1 MTSLSPG
8 LDDGPASEPVWEPDV
23 LPGFERLTLPL
34 EPDEDEPEVVATL
47 VRRARPAP
55 DGTGEGAADC
65 DGEAGPRRVM
75 HRIGAENPQVARL
88 WDELSEL
95 GRRLRLPGA
104 ARHHADADGEPGAA
118 QQDGTPPDPTPPDAG
133 VDVLYVHG
141 WLDYFFQTHLA
152 DFWESQGVRFHAL
165 DLRRYGR
172 SLREGQTPGYVR
184 SLAIYDEEIEA
195 ALDVMGHGRDQRT
208 DRRLVLMGHSTGG
221 LILSLWT
228 AHNQERVAGLVLNG
242 PWLEF
247 QTREAGR
254 KLMEPGIRVQS
265 VLVPRS
271 QLVNLDR
278 GLYAR
283 SISSRFDGE
292 WDYDVA
298 WRPDAGWRATPA
310 WLAAIFRGQDQ
321 VARGLGID
329 VPVLVLLSARSSI
342 PTRWSEEMRS
352 TDSVLD
358 VVGIARRVPDVG
370 SLTTLVRIA
379 GGLHDATLSA
389 APAREQV
396 WRETR
401 RWFRG
406 YVLSPADDGAPRA

>member
-8 LDDGPASEPVWEPDV
+8 PEDGMTPEPEWQPDV
-23 LPGFERLTLPL
+23 LPGFEHRTLL
-34 EPDEDEPEVVATL
+34 LQPDEDDPEVVATL
-47 VRRARPAP
+47 VRRTRPASDDDVADP
-55 DGTGEGAADC
+55 PGTAE
-65 DGEAGPRRVM
+65 PRRSMRRV
-75 HRIGAENPQVARL
+75 GAENPQVARL

-95 GRRLRLPGA
+95 GRRLHLRGA
-104 ARHHADADGEPGAA
+104 ARQQAEGSDDPAQGAEPQA
-118 QQDGTPPDPTPPDAG
+118 TVPDAG
-133 VDVLYVHG
+133 IDLLYVHG

-152 DFWESQGVRFHAL
+152 DFWESLGVRFHAL

-184 SLAIYDEEIEA
+184 NLTTYDEEIEA
-195 ALDVMGHGRDQRT
+195 ALTAMGHGRADAPERK
-208 DRRLVLMGHSTGG
+208 LVLMGHSTGG
-221 LILSLWT
+221 LVLSLWT
-228 AHNQERVAGLVLNG
+228 ARNQERVAGLVLNS

-247 QTREAGR
+247 QPREAVR
-254 KLMEPGIRVQS
+254 KIMEPGIRVQS
-265 VLVPRS
+265 ALVPRS

-321 VARGLGID
+321 VARGLGIEL
-329 VPVLVLLSARSSI
+329 PVLVLLSTRSTI
-342 PTRWSEEMRS
+342 PTRWSEDMKR

-358 VVGIARRVPDVG
+358 VIGIARRVPDVG

-379 GGLHDATLSA
+379 DGLHDVTLSVK
-389 APAREQV
+389 PAREQV
-396 WRETR
+396 WRETA

-406 YVLSPADDGAPRA
+406 YVLAEA

>member
-8 LDDGPASEPVWEPDV
+8 LDDGMTPELAWEPDV

-34 EPDEDEPEVVATL
+34 QPDEDEPEVVATL

-55 DGTGEGAADC
+55 DEPAADEPDGAA
-65 DGEAGPRRVM
+65 PRRGMRRV
-75 HRIGAENPQVARL
+75 GAENPQVARL

-95 GRRLRLPGA
+95 GRRLHLRGA
-104 ARHHADADGEPGAA
+104 ARQHPDAADDATESAEP
-118 QQDGTPPDPTPPDAG
+118 QTTVPDAG
-133 VDVLYVHG
+133 IDLLYVHG

-152 DFWESQGVRFHAL
+152 DFWESLGVRFHAL

-184 SLAIYDEEIEA
+184 SLATYDEEIEA
-195 ALDVMGHGRDQRT
+195 ALTAMGHGRDAAPERK
-208 DRRLVLMGHSTGG
+208 LVLMGHSTGG
-221 LILSLWT
+221 LTVSLW
-228 AHNQERVAGLVLNG
+228 AARNQERVAGLVLNS

-247 QTREAGR
+247 QPREAVR
-254 KLMEPGIRVQS
+254 KIMEPGIRVQS
-265 VLVPRS
+265 ALVPRS

-298 WRPDAGWRATPA
+298 WRPDAGWRATPG

-321 VARGLGID
+321 VARGLGIE
-329 VPVLVLLSARSSI
+329 VPVLVLLSTRSTI
-342 PTRWSEEMRS
+342 PTRWSEDMKS

-370 SLTTLVRIA
+370 TLTTLVRIA
-379 GGLHDATLSA
+379 GGLHDVTLSA
-389 APAREQV
+389 KPAREHV
-396 WRETR
+396 WRETG

-406 YVLSPADDGAPRA
+406 YVLGQA

>member
-8 LDDGPASEPVWEPDV
+8 LEDGTTPEQAWEPDV

-34 EPDEDEPEVVATL
+34 QPDEEEAEVVATL

-55 DGTGEGAADC
+55 DRSDDAE
-65 DGEAGPRRVM
+65 PRRGLRRV
-75 HRIGAENPQVARL
+75 GAENPQVARL

-95 GRRLRLPGA
+95 GRRLHLRGA
-104 ARHHADADGEPGAA
+104 ARPHPEAVPDAVPADTEDGEPRADA
-118 QQDGTPPDPTPPDAG
+118 PDIG

-141 WLDYFFQTHLA
+141 WLDYFFQAHLA
-152 DFWESQGVRFHAL
+152 DFWESLGVRFHAL

-184 SLAIYDEEIEA
+184 SLTIYDEDIEA
-195 ALDVMGHGRDQRT
+195 ALDAMGHGPADQPERQ
-208 DRRLVLMGHSTGG
+208 LVLMGHSTGG
-221 LILSLWT
+221 LTVSLW
-228 AHNQERVAGLVLNG
+228 AARNQERVSGLVLNS

-247 QTREAGR
+247 QPRETVR

-292 WDYDVA
+292 WDYDAA
-298 WRPDAGWRATPA
+298 WRPDAGWRPTPA
-310 WLAAIFRGQDQ
+310 WLAAIFRGQDE
-321 VARGLGID
+321 VARGLHID
-329 VPVLVLLSARSSI
+329 VPVLVLLSARSTL

-358 VVGIARRVPDVG
+358 VIGIARRVPDVG
-370 SLTTLVRIA
+370 SLVTLARID
-379 GGLHDATLSA
+379 GGLHDVTLSA
-389 APAREQV
+389 KPAREQV
-396 WRETR
+396 WRQMR
-401 RWFRG
+401 RWFHG
-406 YVLSPADDGAPRA
+406 YVLAEE

>member
-1 MTSLSPG
+1 MTSLDPDPDPDPDPEDSTT
-8 LDDGPASEPVWEPDV
+8 PVPTWRPDV
-23 LPGFERLTLPL
+23 LPGFEQLTLPL
-34 EPDEDEPEVVATL
+34 QPDEDEPEVVATL
-47 VRRARPAP
+47 VRRVRPAP
-55 DGTGEGAADC
+55 EQPADPAPHR
-65 DGEAGPRRVM
+65 GM
-75 HRIGAENPQVARL
+75 FRIGAENPQVARL

-95 GRRLRLPGA
+95 GRRLHLHGTARSLPEPSPGTDA
-104 ARHHADADGEPGAA
+104 AEDG
-118 QQDGTPPDPTPPDAG
+118 PPHGDVPDAG
-133 VDVLYVHG
+133 TDVLYVHG

-152 DFWESQGVRFHAL
+152 DFWESLGVRFHAV

-184 SLAIYDEEIEA
+184 SLSVYDEDIEA
-195 ALDVMGHGRDQRT
+195 ALSAIGHGRADQPE
-208 DRRLVLMGHSTGG
+208 RRLVLMGHSTGG
-221 LILSLWT
+221 LTVSLWT
-228 AHNQERVAGLVLNG
+228 ARNQERVAALVLNS

-247 QTREAGR
+247 QTRETVR

-265 VLVPRS
+265 ALVPRR

-298 WRPDAGWRATPA
+298 WRPDAGWPPTPA

-321 VARGLGID
+321 VARGLGLEI
-329 VPVLVLLSARSSI
+329 PVLVLLSRRSTI
-342 PTRWSEEMRS
+342 PTRWSEDMKS

-370 SLTTLVRIA
+370 SLVTLVRFE
-379 GGLHDATLSA
+379 GGLHDLTLSA
-389 APAREQV
+389 EPVREQV
-396 WRETR
+396 WRQMR

-406 YVLSPADDGAPRA
+406 YVRDEP

>member
-8 LDDGPASEPVWEPDV
+8 LDDGTTPELAWEPDV

-34 EPDEDEPEVVATL
+34 QPDEDEPEVVATL

-55 DGTGEGAADC
+55 DDPLPDQP
-65 DGEAGPRRVM
+65 DGAGPRRGIRRV
-75 HRIGAENPQVARL
+75 GAENPQVARL

-95 GRRLRLPGA
+95 GRRLHLRGA
-104 ARHHADADGEPGAA
+104 AREH
-118 QQDGTPPDPTPPDAG
+118 PDPAHDAAEDTEPRTAVPDAG
-133 VDVLYVHG
+133 IDLLYVHG

-152 DFWESQGVRFHAL
+152 DFWESLGVRFHAL

-172 SLREGQTPGYVR
+172 SLREGQTPGFVR
-184 SLAIYDEEIEA
+184 SLDTYDEEIEA
-195 ALDVMGHGRDQRT
+195 ALTAMGHGRDATPERE
-208 DRRLVLMGHSTGG
+208 LVLMGHSTGG
-221 LILSLWT
+221 LIVSLWT
-228 AHNQERVAGLVLNG
+228 ARNQERVAGLVLNS

-247 QTREAGR
+247 QTREVGR
-254 KLMEPGIRVQS
+254 RLMEPSIRAQS
-265 VLVPRS
+265 AIAPRS
-271 QLVNLDR
+271 LLVNLDR

-298 WRPDAGWRATPA
+298 WRPDAGWRSTPA

-321 VARGLGID
+321 VARGLGIEK
-329 VPVLVLLSARSSI
+329 PVLVLLSARSTM
-342 PTRWSEEMRS
+342 PTRWSEDMKG
-352 TDSVLD
+352 TDTVLD

-379 GGLHDATLSA
+379 GGLHDVTLSA
-389 APAREQV
+389 KPAREHV
-396 WRETR
+396 WRETG

-406 YVLSPADDGAPRA
+406 YVLGQA

>member
-1 MTSLSPG
+1 MTSLDP
-8 LDDGPASEPVWEPDV
+8 DPEDGTKPEPTWEPDV

-34 EPDEDEPEVVATL
+34 QPDEDEPEVVATL
-47 VRRARPAP
+47 VRRVRPAP
-55 DGTGEGAADC
+55 EQADDAA
-65 DGEAGPRRVM
+65 PRRGIRRV
-75 HRIGAENPQVARL
+75 GAENPQVARL

-95 GRRLRLPGA
+95 GRRLHLHGA
-104 ARHHADADGEPGAA
+104 ARPHLDPVPAIEAA
-118 QQDGTPPDPTPPDAG
+118 EDDQLRAGGPDAG

-152 DFWESQGVRFHAL
+152 DFWESLGVRFHAL

-172 SLREGQTPGYVR
+172 SIREGQTPGYVR
-184 SLAIYDEEIEA
+184 SLAVYDEDIEA
-195 ALDVMGHGRDQRT
+195 ALAAMGHGRA
-208 DRRLVLMGHSTGG
+208 DRSERKLVLMGHSTGG
-221 LILSLWT
+221 LTVSLWT
-228 AHNQERVAGLVLNG
+228 ARNQERVAALVLNS

-247 QTREAGR
+247 QPRETVR

-265 VLVPRS
+265 ALVPRS

-298 WRPDAGWRATPA
+298 WRPDAGWRPTPA

-321 VARGLGID
+321 VARGLGLEI
-329 VPVLVLLSARSSI
+329 PVLVLLSARSTI
-342 PTRWSEEMRS
+342 PTRWSEDMKS

-370 SLTTLVRIA
+370 SLVTLVRIA
-379 GGLHDATLSA
+379 GGLHDVTLSA
-389 APAREQV
+389 QPVREQV
-396 WRETR
+396 WHQTR

-406 YVLSPADDGAPRA
+406 YVHAET

>member
-8 LDDGPASEPVWEPDV
+8 LEDGPKPEPDWEPDV

-34 EPDEDEPEVVATL
+34 QPDEDEAEVVATL

-55 DGTGEGAADC
+55 DRSGD
-65 DGEAGPRRVM
+65 AGPRRGIRRV
-75 HRIGAENPQVARL
+75 GAENPQVARL

-95 GRRLRLPGA
+95 GRRLGLRGASRSHPDVASGA
-104 ARHHADADGEPGAA
+104 ATEIASELAQDGEPRAA
-118 QQDGTPPDPTPPDAG
+118 VPDAG
-133 VDVLYVHG
+133 VDLLYVHG

-152 DFWESQGVRFHAL
+152 DFWESLGVRFHAL

-184 SLAIYDEEIEA
+184 NLAIYDEEIEA
-195 ALDVMGHGRDQRT
+195 ALDVMGHGPDTRPERK
-208 DRRLVLMGHSTGG
+208 LVLMGHSTGG

-228 AHNQERVAGLVLNG
+228 ARNQERVARLVLNG

-247 QTREAGR
+247 QTREVGR
-254 KLMEPGIRVQS
+254 KFMEPTIRVQS

-292 WDYDVA
+292 WDYDAA

-310 WLAAIFRGQDQ
+310 WLAAIFRGQEQ
-321 VARGLGID
+321 VARGLGIE
-329 VPVLVLLSARSSI
+329 VPVLVLLSTRSTI
-342 PTRWSEEMRS
+342 PTRWSEDMKS

-358 VVGIARRVPDVG
+358 VIGIARRVPDVG
-370 SLTTLVRIA
+370 LLTTLVRIR

-389 APAREQV
+389 KPAREQV
-396 WRETR
+396 WRETG

-406 YVLSPADDGAPRA
+406 YVLAPADAEPPTP

>member
-8 LDDGPASEPVWEPDV
+8 LEDGTTPEPAWEPDV

-34 EPDEDEPEVVATL
+34 QPDEDEDEVVATL
-47 VRRARPAP
+47 VRLARPAP
-55 DGTGEGAADC
+55 DRSDDTE
-65 DGEAGPRRVM
+65 PRRGLRRV
-75 HRIGAENPQVARL
+75 GAENPQVARL

-95 GRRLRLPGA
+95 GRRLHLRGAARPHPVAVPDAGSVPGA
-104 ARHHADADGEPGAA
+104 AEDGEPRA
-118 QQDGTPPDPTPPDAG
+118 DVPDTG

-141 WLDYFFQTHLA
+141 WLDYFFQIHLA
-152 DFWESQGVRFHAL
+152 DFWESLGVRFYAL

-184 SLAIYDEEIEA
+184 SLATYDEDIEA
-195 ALDVMGHGRDQRT
+195 ALDAMGHGRADLPGRADGPERA
-208 DRRLVLMGHSTGG
+208 DRPERKLVLMGHSTGG
-221 LILSLWT
+221 LTVSLWT
-228 AHNQERVAGLVLNG
+228 ARNQERVAGLVLNS

-247 QTREAGR
+247 QPREAVR
-254 KLMEPGIRVQS
+254 KIMEPGIRVQS
-265 VLVPRS
+265 ALVPRS

-298 WRPDAGWRATPA
+298 WRPDAGWRPTPA

-321 VARGLGID
+321 VARGLDLDI
-329 VPVLVLLSARSSI
+329 PVLVLLSARSTL
-342 PTRWSEEMRS
+342 PTRWSEDMKS

-370 SLTTLVRIA
+370 SLVTLARID
-379 GGLHDATLSA
+379 GGLHDVTLSA
-389 APAREQV
+389 KPAREQV
-396 WRETR
+396 WRQTR
-401 RWFRG
+401 RWFQG
-406 YVLSPADDGAPRA
+406 YVLAEG

>member
-8 LDDGPASEPVWEPDV
+8 LDDGTTPEQAWEPDV

-34 EPDEDEPEVVATL
+34 SPDEDEPEVVATL
-47 VRRARPAP
+47 VRRAREAPHDPAE
-55 DGTGEGAADC
+55 DRADGAA
-65 DGEAGPRRVM
+65 PRRGARRV
-75 HRIGAENPQVARL
+75 GAENPQVARL

-95 GRRLRLPGA
+95 GRRLHLRGAGRQHGA
-104 ARHHADADGEPGAA
+104 AKDATPQAA
-118 QQDGTPPDPTPPDAG
+118 GPDVG

-141 WLDYFFQTHLA
+141 WLDYFFQAHLA
-152 DFWESQGVRFHAL
+152 DFWESLGVRFHAL

-172 SLREGQTPGYVR
+172 SIREGQTPGYVR
-184 SLAIYDEEIEA
+184 SLATYDEDIEA
-195 ALDVMGHGRDQRT
+195 ALDVMGHGREAAPERK
-208 DRRLVLMGHSTGG
+208 LVLMGHSTGG
-221 LILSLWT
+221 LVVSLWT
-228 AHNQERVAGLVLNG
+228 ASNQDRMAGLVLNS

-254 KLMEPGIRVQS
+254 KIMEPGIRVQS
-265 VLVPRS
+265 ALVPRS

-321 VARGLGID
+321 VARGLGIE
-329 VPVLVLLSARSSI
+329 VPVLVLLSTRSTI
-342 PTRWSEEMRS
+342 PTRWSEDMKR

-370 SLTTLVRIA
+370 SLITLVRIA
-379 GGLHDATLSA
+379 GGLHDVTLSA
-389 APAREQV
+389 KPAREQV
-396 WRETR
+396 WRETE

-406 YVLSPADDGAPRA
+406 YVLTQE

>member
-8 LDDGPASEPVWEPDV
+8 LENGTTPEQAWEPDV

-34 EPDEDEPEVVATL
+34 QPDEEEETEVVATL
-47 VRRARPAP
+47 VRRARSAP
-55 DGTGEGAADC
+55 DRSDDAEPLRGL
-65 DGEAGPRRVM
+65 RRV
-75 HRIGAENPQVARL
+75 GAENPQVARL

-95 GRRLRLPGA
+95 GRRLHLRGA
-104 ARHHADADGEPGAA
+104 TRPHLDAVPAAEPGAEDEVWA
-118 QQDGTPPDPTPPDAG
+118 AQDGERRGDAPDVG

-152 DFWESQGVRFHAL
+152 DFWESLGVRFYAL

-184 SLAIYDEEIEA
+184 GLTIYDEDIEA
-195 ALDVMGHGRDQRT
+195 ALDAMGHGRADQPERK
-208 DRRLVLMGHSTGG
+208 LVLMGHSTGG
-221 LILSLWT
+221 LTVSLWT
-228 AHNQERVAGLVLNG
+228 ARNQERVAGLVLNS

-247 QTREAGR
+247 QPREAVR

-292 WDYDVA
+292 WDYDTT
-298 WRPDAGWRATPA
+298 WRPDAGWRPTPA
-310 WLAAIFRGQDQ
+310 WLAAIFRGQDE
-321 VARGLGID
+321 VARGLRID
-329 VPVLVLLSARSSI
+329 LPVLVLLSARSTL
-342 PTRWSEEMRS
+342 PTRWSEEMKS
-352 TDSVLD
+352 SDSVLD
-358 VVGIARRVPDVG
+358 VIGIARRVPDIGALV
-370 SLTTLVRIA
+370 TLARID
-379 GGLHDATLSA
+379 GGLHDVTLSA
-389 APAREQV
+389 KPARDQV
-396 WRETR
+396 WRQTR
-401 RWFRG
+401 RWFHG
-406 YVLSPADDGAPRA
+406 YVLAKA

>member
-8 LDDGPASEPVWEPDV
+8 LDDGTMPEPTWEPDV

-34 EPDEDEPEVVATL
+34 PPDEDEPEVVATL
-47 VRRARPAP
+47 VRRARPTP
-55 DGTGEGAADC
+55 SPAD
-65 DGEAGPRRVM
+65 DDAPRRGLRRV
-75 HRIGAENPQVARL
+75 GAENPQVARL

-95 GRRLRLPGA
+95 GRRLHLRGA
-104 ARHHADADGEPGAA
+104 AV
-118 QQDGTPPDPTPPDAG
+118 PPEAEVPDVG
-133 VDVLYVHG
+133 VDLLYVHG

-152 DFWESQGVRFHAL
+152 EFWESLGVRFHAL

-184 SLAIYDEEIEA
+184 SLTTYDEDIEA
-195 ALDVMGHGRDQRT
+195 ALDAIGHGRAGEPE
-208 DRRLVLMGHSTGG
+208 RRLVLMGHSTGG
-221 LILSLWT
+221 LTVSLWT
-228 AHNQERVAGLVLNG
+228 ARNQERVAALVLNS

-247 QTREAGR
+247 QPREAVR

-265 VLVPRS
+265 ALVPRS

-292 WDYDVA
+292 WDYDTA
-298 WRPDAGWRATPA
+298 WRPDAGWRPTPA

-321 VARGLGID
+321 VARGLGIE
-329 VPVLVLLSARSSI
+329 VPVLVLLSARSTI
-342 PTRWSEEMRS
+342 PTRWSEDMRS

-370 SLTTLVRIA
+370 SLVTLVRVD
-379 GGLHDATLSA
+379 GGLHDVTLSA
-389 APAREQV
+389 KPVREQV
-396 WRETR
+396 WRQTR

-406 YVLSPADDGAPRA
+406 YVLAGT

>member
-1 MTSLSPG
+1 MTSLSSD
-8 LDDGPASEPVWEPDV
+8 LDDGTTPEPAWEPDV

-34 EPDEDEPEVVATL
+34 HPDEDEPEVVATL

-55 DGTGEGAADC
+55 DEPSEG
-65 DGEAGPRRVM
+65 DGVPSRRGMRRV
-75 HRIGAENPQVARL
+75 GAENPQVARL

-95 GRRLRLPGA
+95 GRRLHLRGA
-104 ARHHADADGEPGAA
+104 ARQDTDAAEDAA
-118 QQDGTPPDPTPPDAG
+118 EATDPKVVVPDAG

-152 DFWESQGVRFHAL
+152 DFWETLGVRFHAL

-184 SLAIYDEEIEA
+184 NLGTYDEEIEA
-195 ALDVMGHGRDQRT
+195 ALTAMGHGRDAATERK
-208 DRRLVLMGHSTGG
+208 LLLMGHSTGG
-221 LILSLWT
+221 LIVSLWT
-228 AHNQERVAGLVLNG
+228 ARNQERVAGLVLNS

-247 QTREAGR
+247 QPREAVR
-254 KLMEPGIRVQS
+254 KIMEPGIRVQS
-265 VLVPRS
+265 ALVPRS

-283 SISSRFDGE
+283 SISARFDGE

-298 WRPDAGWRATPA
+298 WRPDAGWRATPG

-321 VARGLGID
+321 VARGLGIQ
-329 VPVLVLLSARSSI
+329 VPVLVLLSTRSTI
-342 PTRWSEEMRS
+342 PTRWSEDMKS

-379 GGLHDATLSA
+379 GGLHDVTLSA
-389 APAREQV
+389 KPVREQV

-406 YVLSPADDGAPRA
+406 YVLAGD

>member
-8 LDDGPASEPVWEPDV
+8 LEDGTTPEPAWEPDV

-34 EPDEDEPEVVATL
+34 QPDEAEAEVVATL
-47 VRRARPAP
+47 VRRARPTP
-55 DGTGEGAADC
+55 DRPDDAE
-65 DGEAGPRRVM
+65 PRRGLRRV
-75 HRIGAENPQVARL
+75 GAENPQVARL

-95 GRRLRLPGA
+95 GRRLHLRA
-104 ARHHADADGEPGAA
+104 AEDGEPRA
-118 QQDGTPPDPTPPDAG
+118 DVPDTG

-152 DFWESQGVRFHAL
+152 EFWESLGVRFYAL

-184 SLAIYDEEIEA
+184 SLAIYDEDIEA
-195 ALDVMGHGRDQRT
+195 ALDAMGHGST
-208 DRRLVLMGHSTGG
+208 DRSEGSDRRERKLVLMGHSTGG
-221 LILSLWT
+221 LTVSLWT
-228 AHNQERVAGLVLNG
+228 ARNQERVAGLVLNS

-247 QTREAGR
+247 QPREAVR
-254 KLMEPGIRVQS
+254 KIMEPGIRVQS
-265 VLVPRS
+265 ALVPRS

-298 WRPDAGWRATPA
+298 WRPDAGWRPTPA

-329 VPVLVLLSARSSI
+329 LPVLVLLSTRTTFS
-342 PTRWSEEMRS
+342 TRWSEDMKS

-370 SLTTLVRIA
+370 SLVTLARID
-379 GGLHDATLSA
+379 GGLHDVTLSA
-389 APAREQV
+389 KPARDQV
-396 WRETR
+396 WRQTR
-401 RWFRG
+401 RWFQG
-406 YVLSPADDGAPRA
+406 YVLAEG

>member
-8 LDDGPASEPVWEPDV
+8 LDDGPAPEPAWEPDV

-34 EPDEDEPEVVATL
+34 EPDEDETDVVATL
-47 VRRARPAP
+47 VRRARPAS
-55 DGTGEGAADC
+55 GAAAEPGPANETGA
-65 DGEAGPRRVM
+65 DGVAEHHYQGIR
-75 HRIGAENPQVARL
+75 RIGAENPQVARL

-104 ARHHADADGEPGAA
+104 GRQHTDGDPAA
-118 QQDGTPPDPTPPDAG
+118 TPAAPPDVG

-152 DFWESQGVRFHAL
+152 DFWESLGVRFHAL

-184 SLAIYDEEIEA
+184 NLATYDEEIEA
-195 ALDVMGHGRDQRT
+195 ALDVMGHGLD
-208 DRRLVLMGHSTGG
+208 DRPHRKLVLMGHSTGG
-221 LILSLWT
+221 LTLSLWT
-228 AHNQERVAGLVLNG
+228 ARNQERVAGLVLNG

-342 PTRWSEEMRS
+342 PTRWTEDMRS

-370 SLTTLVRIA
+370 SLTTLVRID

-396 WRETR
+396 WRETA

-406 YVLSPADDGAPRA
+406 YVLAPADAEAPRA

>member
-8 LDDGPASEPVWEPDV
+8 LEDGTTPEPSWEPDV
-23 LPGFERLTLPL
+23 LPGFQRLTLPL
-34 EPDEDEPEVVATL
+34 EPDEDELEVVATL

-55 DGTGEGAADC
+55 DEPSG
-65 DGEAGPRRVM
+65 DGSDEAEPRRGIRRV
-75 HRIGAENPQVARL
+75 GAENPQVARL

-95 GRRLRLPGA
+95 GRRLHLRGA
-104 ARHHADADGEPGAA
+104 ARQLPEAA
-118 QQDGTPPDPTPPDAG
+118 HEAAEAAEAQAAVPDAG
-133 VDVLYVHG
+133 VDLLYVHG
-141 WLDYFFQTHLA
+141 WLDYFFQAHLA
-152 DFWESQGVRFHAL
+152 DFWESLGVRFHAL

-184 SLAIYDEEIEA
+184 NLTTYDEEIEA
-195 ALDVMGHGRDQRT
+195 ALTAMGHGRDAAPE
-208 DRRLVLMGHSTGG
+208 RRLVLMGHSTGG
-221 LILSLWT
+221 LIISLWT
-228 AHNQERVAGLVLNG
+228 ARNQERVAGLVLNL

-247 QTREAGR
+247 QPREAVR
-254 KLMEPGIRVQS
+254 KIMEPGIRVQS
-265 VLVPRS
+265 ALVPRS

-292 WDYDVA
+292 WDYDIA

-321 VARGLGID
+321 VARGLDIEI
-329 VPVLVLLSARSSI
+329 PVLVLLSTRSTM
-342 PTRWSEEMRS
+342 PTRWSEDMKS

-358 VVGIARRVPDVG
+358 VIGIARRVPDVG

-379 GGLHDATLSA
+379 GGLHDVTLSA
-389 APAREQV
+389 KPAREHV
-396 WRETR
+396 WRETG

-406 YVLSPADDGAPRA
+406 YVLPQE

>member
-8 LDDGPASEPVWEPDV
+8 LDDGPAPEPAWEPDV

-47 VRRARPAP
+47 VRRARPG
-55 DGTGEGAADC
+55 DTEHHRGILRVGAD
-65 DGEAGPRRVM
+65 
-75 HRIGAENPQVARL
+75 NPQVARL

-104 ARHHADADGEPGAA
+104 GRQHTDGEPAA
-118 QQDGTPPDPTPPDAG
+118 TPAAPPDAG

-152 DFWESQGVRFHAL
+152 DFWESLGVRFHAL

-184 SLAIYDEEIEA
+184 SLTTYDEEIEA
-195 ALDVMGHGRDQRT
+195 ALAAMGHGVD
-208 DRRLVLMGHSTGG
+208 DRPDRKLVLMGHSTGG

-228 AHNQERVAGLVLNG
+228 ASHQERVTGLVLNG

-283 SISSRFDGE
+283 AISSRFDGE

-342 PTRWSEEMRS
+342 PTRWTEEMRH

-370 SLTTLVRIA
+370 SLTTLVRID

-396 WRETR
+396 WRETA

-406 YVLSPADDGAPRA
+406 YVLAPAGAPAPRA

>member
-8 LDDGPASEPVWEPDV
+8 LEDGPTPEPPPEPTWEPDV

-34 EPDEDEPEVVATL
+34 QPDEDEDEVVATL

-55 DGTGEGAADC
+55 DRSDDAEPLRGL
-65 DGEAGPRRVM
+65 RRV
-75 HRIGAENPQVARL
+75 GAENPQVARL

-95 GRRLRLPGA
+95 GRRLHLRGA
-104 ARHHADADGEPGAA
+104 ARPHPEAAHDSVAAAPDAGQDGEPRAA
-118 QQDGTPPDPTPPDAG
+118 APDSG

-152 DFWESQGVRFHAL
+152 DFWESHGVRFHAL

-184 SLAIYDEEIEA
+184 SLATYDEDIEA
-195 ALDVMGHGRDQRT
+195 ALEAMGHGRDAAPE
-208 DRRLVLMGHSTGG
+208 RRLLLMGHSTGG
-221 LILSLWT
+221 LIVSLWT
-228 AHNQERVAGLVLNG
+228 ARNQERVAGLVLNA

-247 QTREAGR
+247 QPREAVR
-254 KLMEPGIRVQS
+254 KIMEPGIRVQS
-265 VLVPRS
+265 ALVPRS

-292 WDYDVA
+292 WDYDVV
-298 WRPDAGWRATPA
+298 WRPDAGWSPTPA

-321 VARGLGID
+321 VARGLGIEI
-329 VPVLVLLSARSSI
+329 PVLVLLSSRSTI
-342 PTRWSEEMRS
+342 PTRWSEDMKS

-370 SLTTLVRIA
+370 SVTTLVRIT
-379 GGLHDATLSA
+379 GGLHDVTLSA
-389 APAREQV
+389 KPAREQV
-396 WRETR
+396 WRETA

-406 YVLSPADDGAPRA
+406 YVLSPE

>member
-1 MTSLSPG
+1 MTSLSPD
-8 LDDGPASEPVWEPDV
+8 LEDGTTPEPAWEPDV

-34 EPDEDEPEVVATL
+34 QPDEEEPEVVATL
-47 VRRARPAP
+47 VRRARPS
-55 DGTGEGAADC
+55 ADRS
-65 DGEAGPRRVM
+65 DDAEPRRGLRRV
-75 HRIGAENPQVARL
+75 GAENPQVARL

-95 GRRLRLPGA
+95 GRRLHLRGA
-104 ARHHADADGEPGAA
+104 ARPHPDAAPDAAPAGA
-118 QQDGTPPDPTPPDAG
+118 QDGQPRSAAPDIG

-152 DFWESQGVRFHAL
+152 DFWESLGVRFHAV

-172 SLREGQTPGYVR
+172 SIREGQTPGYVR
-184 SLAIYDEEIEA
+184 NLTTYDEDIEA
-195 ALDVMGHGRDQRT
+195 ALDAMGHGRAAEPERK
-208 DRRLVLMGHSTGG
+208 LVLMGHSTGG
-221 LILSLWT
+221 LTVSLW
-228 AHNQERVAGLVLNG
+228 AARNQERVAGLVLNS

-247 QTREAGR
+247 QPRETVR

-265 VLVPRS
+265 ALVPRS

-283 SISSRFDGE
+283 AISSRFDGE
-292 WDYDVA
+292 WDYDTA
-298 WRPDAGWRATPA
+298 WRPDAGWRPTPA

-329 VPVLVLLSARSSI
+329 VPVLVLLSARSTI
-342 PTRWSEEMRS
+342 PTRWSEDMRR

-370 SLTTLVRIA
+370 SLVTLVRID
-379 GGLHDATLSA
+379 GGLHDVTLSVR
-389 APAREQV
+389 PVREQV
-396 WRETR
+396 WRQTR

-406 YVLSPADDGAPRA
+406 YVHAGA

>member
-8 LDDGPASEPVWEPDV
+8 LDDGTTPEQAWEPDV

-34 EPDEDEPEVVATL
+34 SPDEDEPEVVATL
-47 VRRARPAP
+47 VRRAREAPHDPAE
-55 DGTGEGAADC
+55 DRADDAA
-65 DGEAGPRRVM
+65 PRRGARRV
-75 HRIGAENPQVARL
+75 GAENPQVARL

-95 GRRLRLPGA
+95 GRRLHLRGA
-104 ARHHADADGEPGAA
+104 GRQHGAA
-118 QQDGTPPDPTPPDAG
+118 QDATPQAAVPDVG

-141 WLDYFFQTHLA
+141 WLDYFFQAHLA
-152 DFWESQGVRFHAL
+152 DFWESLGVRFHAL

-172 SLREGQTPGYVR
+172 SIREGQTPGYVR
-184 SLAIYDEEIEA
+184 SLATYDEDIEA
-195 ALDVMGHGRDQRT
+195 ALDAMGHAREAAPERK
-208 DRRLVLMGHSTGG
+208 LVVMGHSTGG
-221 LILSLWT
+221 LVVSLWT
-228 AHNQERVAGLVLNG
+228 ASNQDRVAGLVLNS

-254 KLMEPGIRVQS
+254 KIMEPGIRVQS
-265 VLVPRS
+265 ALVPRS

-321 VARGLGID
+321 VARGLGIE
-329 VPVLVLLSARSSI
+329 VPVLVLLSTRSTI
-342 PTRWSEEMRS
+342 PTRWSEDMKR

-358 VVGIARRVPDVG
+358 VIGIARRVPDVG

-379 GGLHDATLSA
+379 GGLHDVTLSA
-389 APAREQV
+389 KPAREQV
-396 WRETR
+396 WRETE

-406 YVLSPADDGAPRA
+406 YVLTQE

>member
-8 LDDGPASEPVWEPDV
+8 LEDGTTPEPAWEPDV

-34 EPDEDEPEVVATL
+34 QPDEDEPEVVATL

-55 DGTGEGAADC
+55 ADPSGDPPAGTE
-65 DGEAGPRRVM
+65 PRRGMRRV
-75 HRIGAENPQVARL
+75 GAENPQVARL

-95 GRRLRLPGA
+95 GRRLHLRGA
-104 ARHHADADGEPGAA
+104 ARPHPDGAHGDAADAES
-118 QQDGTPPDPTPPDAG
+118 TPAVPDAG
-133 VDVLYVHG
+133 VDLLYVHG

-152 DFWESQGVRFHAL
+152 DFWESIGVRFHAL

-184 SLAIYDEEIEA
+184 SLTTYDEEIEA
-195 ALDVMGHGRDQRT
+195 ALAAMGHGRDAEPE
-208 DRRLVLMGHSTGG
+208 RRLVLMGHSTGG
-221 LILSLWT
+221 LTVSLW
-228 AHNQERVAGLVLNG
+228 AARNQERLAGLVLNS

-247 QTREAGR
+247 QPREAVR
-254 KLMEPGIRVQS
+254 KIMEPGIRVQS
-265 VLVPRS
+265 ALVPRS

-283 SISSRFDGE
+283 SISARFDGE

-298 WRPDAGWRATPA
+298 WRPDAGWSPTPA

-321 VARGLGID
+321 VARGLGIEL
-329 VPVLVLLSARSSI
+329 PVLVLLSARSTI
-342 PTRWSEEMRS
+342 PTRWSEDMKS

-379 GGLHDATLSA
+379 GGLHDVTLSA
-389 APAREQV
+389 EPVRERV
-396 WRETR
+396 WSETR

-406 YVLSPADDGAPRA
+406 YVLARD

>member
-1 MTSLSPG
+1 MTSLSSD
-8 LDDGPASEPVWEPDV
+8 LDDGTTPEPAWEPDV

-34 EPDEDEPEVVATL
+34 QPDEDEPEVVATL

-55 DGTGEGAADC
+55 DEPAEG
-65 DGEAGPRRVM
+65 DGVPSRRGMRRV
-75 HRIGAENPQVARL
+75 GAENPQVARL

-95 GRRLRLPGA
+95 GRRLHLRGA
-104 ARHHADADGEPGAA
+104 ARQHPDPVEDAAEAGEPAA
-118 QQDGTPPDPTPPDAG
+118 VVPDAG

-152 DFWESQGVRFHAL
+152 DFWETLGVRFHAL

-184 SLAIYDEEIEA
+184 NLGTYDEEIEA
-195 ALDVMGHGRDQRT
+195 ALTAMGHGRDAAPERK
-208 DRRLVLMGHSTGG
+208 LVLMGHSTGG
-221 LILSLWT
+221 LIVSLWT
-228 AHNQERVAGLVLNG
+228 ARNQERVAGLVLNS

-247 QTREAGR
+247 QPREAVR
-254 KLMEPGIRVQS
+254 KIMEPGIRVQS
-265 VLVPRS
+265 ALVPRS

-283 SISSRFDGE
+283 SISARFDGE

-298 WRPDAGWRATPA
+298 WRPDAGWRATPG

-321 VARGLGID
+321 VARGLGIQ
-329 VPVLVLLSARSSI
+329 VPVLVLLSTRSTI
-342 PTRWSEEMRS
+342 PTRWSEDMKS

-379 GGLHDATLSA
+379 GGLHDVTLSA
-389 APAREQV
+389 EPVREHV

-401 RWFRG
+401 RWFSG
-406 YVLSPADDGAPRA
+406 YVLAGE

>member
-8 LDDGPASEPVWEPDV
+8 LEDGPTPEPAWEPDV

-34 EPDEDEPEVVATL
+34 QPDEDEDEVVATL
-47 VRRARPAP
+47 VRRVRPAP
-55 DGTGEGAADC
+55 DQPDDAE
-65 DGEAGPRRVM
+65 PRRGIRLV
-75 HRIGAENPQVARL
+75 GAENPQVARL

-95 GRRLRLPGA
+95 GRRLHLRGA
-104 ARHHADADGEPGAA
+104 ARPHPEDAHDSALDSVPAA
-118 QQDGTPPDPTPPDAG
+118 PDAG

-152 DFWESQGVRFHAL
+152 DFWESHGVRFHAL

-184 SLAIYDEEIEA
+184 SLATYDEDIEA
-195 ALDVMGHGRDQRT
+195 ALEAMGHGRDAAPE
-208 DRRLVLMGHSTGG
+208 RRLLLMGHSTGG
-221 LILSLWT
+221 LIVSLWT
-228 AHNQERVAGLVLNG
+228 ARNQERVAGLVLNA

-247 QTREAGR
+247 QPREAVR
-254 KLMEPGIRVQS
+254 KIMEPGIRVQS

-292 WDYDVA
+292 WDYDVV
-298 WRPDAGWRATPA
+298 WRPDAGWPPRPA

-321 VARGLGID
+321 VARGLGIEI
-329 VPVLVLLSARSSI
+329 PVLVLLSSRSTI
-342 PTRWSEEMRS
+342 PTRWSEDMKS

-370 SLTTLVRIA
+370 SVTTLVRIT
-379 GGLHDATLSA
+379 GGLHDVTLSA
-389 APAREQV
+389 KPAREQV
-396 WRETR
+396 WRETA

-406 YVLSPADDGAPRA
+406 YVLSPE

>member
-1 MTSLSPG
+1 MTSLTPAAE
-8 LDDGPASEPVWEPDV
+8 DGRTPEPAPEPAWEPDV

-34 EPDEDEPEVVATL
+34 HPDEHEDEVVATL
-47 VRRARPAP
+47 VRRARPGP
-55 DGTGEGAADC
+55 DVPASDRP
-65 DGEAGPRRVM
+65 DDAGPRRGRRRV
-75 HRIGAENPQVARL
+75 GAENPQVARL

-95 GRRLRLPGA
+95 GRRLHLHGA
-104 ARHHADADGEPGAA
+104 SRPQADPV
-118 QQDGTPPDPTPPDAG
+118 PDVG
-133 VDVLYVHG
+133 VDLLYVHG
-141 WLDYFFQTHLA
+141 WLDYFFQAHLA
-152 DFWESQGVRFHAL
+152 DFWESLGVRFHAL

-172 SLREGQTPGYVR
+172 SIRAGQTPGYVR
-184 SLAIYDEEIEA
+184 SLNIYDEEIEA
-195 ALDVMGHGRDQRT
+195 ALGAMGHGQDTQPA
-208 DRRLVLMGHSTGG
+208 RRLVLMGHSTGG
-221 LILSLWT
+221 LIVSLWT
-228 AHNQERVAGLVLNG
+228 ARNQERVAGLVLNG

-283 SISSRFDGE
+283 SISARFDGE

-298 WRPDAGWRATPA
+298 WRPDAGWRPTPA

-321 VARGLGID
+321 VARGLGIEI
-329 VPVLVLLSARSSI
+329 PVLVLLSARSAIS
-342 PTRWSEEMRS
+342 TRWNEEMKRA
-352 TDSVLD
+352 DAVLD

-370 SLTTLVRIA
+370 SLTTLVRIN

-389 APAREQV
+389 EPVREQV
-396 WRETR
+396 WREMS

-406 YVLSPADDGAPRA
+406 YVLAPD

>member
-8 LDDGPASEPVWEPDV
+8 LDDGTTPEPVWEPDV

-34 EPDEDEPEVVATL
+34 QPDEDEPEVVATL
-47 VRRARPAP
+47 VRRARPVP
-55 DGTGEGAADC
+55 DEDSVEPP
-65 DGEAGPRRVM
+65 DDAGPRRGMRRV
-75 HRIGAENPQVARL
+75 GADNPQVARL

-95 GRRLRLPGA
+95 GRRLHLRGA
-104 ARHHADADGEPGAA
+104 ARQHPAA
-118 QQDGTPPDPTPPDAG
+118 AAEVEAGTAPPAPVPDAG
-133 VDVLYVHG
+133 TDVLYVHG

-152 DFWESQGVRFHAL
+152 DFWEAQGVRFHAL

-172 SLREGQTPGYVR
+172 SLRAGQTPGYVR
-184 SLAIYDEEIEA
+184 SLTTYDEEIEA
-195 ALDVMGHGRDQRT
+195 ALTAMGHGRDAAPERK
-208 DRRLVLMGHSTGG
+208 LLLMGHSTGG
-221 LILSLWT
+221 LTVSLWT
-228 AHNQERVAGLVLNG
+228 ARNQERVAGLVLNS

-247 QTREAGR
+247 QPREAVR
-254 KLMEPGIRVQS
+254 KIMEPGIRVQS
-265 VLVPRS
+265 ELVPRS

-292 WDYDVA
+292 WDYDID

-329 VPVLVLLSARSSI
+329 VPVLVLLSTRSTI
-342 PTRWSEEMRS
+342 PTRWSEEMKS

-370 SLTTLVRIA
+370 SRITLVRIA
-379 GGLHDATLSA
+379 GGLHDVTLSA
-389 APAREQV
+389 RPAREQV
-396 WRETR
+396 WRETG

-406 YVLSPADDGAPRA
+406 YVLAPE

>member
-1 MTSLSPG
+1 MTILSSGPE
-8 LDDGPASEPVWEPDV
+8 DGTTPEPAWEPDV

-34 EPDEDEPEVVATL
+34 QPDEEEPEVVATL
-47 VRRARPAP
+47 VRRARPA
-55 DGTGEGAADC
+55 ADRS
-65 DGEAGPRRVM
+65 DDAEPRRGLRRV
-75 HRIGAENPQVARL
+75 GAENPQVERL

-95 GRRLRLPGA
+95 GRRLHLHGTARPHGA
-104 ARHHADADGEPGAA
+104 AGPDAAPAGAEDGEPRA
-118 QQDGTPPDPTPPDAG
+118 DVPDIG

-152 DFWESQGVRFHAL
+152 DFWESLGVRFHAL

-172 SLREGQTPGYVR
+172 SIREGQTPGYVR
-184 SLAIYDEEIEA
+184 SLTTYDEDIEA
-195 ALDVMGHGRDQRT
+195 ALDVMGHGRADEPERK
-208 DRRLVLMGHSTGG
+208 LVLMGHSTGG
-221 LILSLWT
+221 LTVSLW
-228 AHNQERVAGLVLNG
+228 AARNQQRVAGLVLNS

-247 QTREAGR
+247 QPRETVR

-283 SISSRFDGE
+283 AISARFDGE

-298 WRPDAGWRATPA
+298 WRPDAGWRPTPA

-321 VARGLGID
+321 VARGLGIE
-329 VPVLVLLSARSSI
+329 VPVLVLLSARSTI
-342 PTRWSEEMRS
+342 PTRWSEDMKS

-370 SLTTLVRIA
+370 SLVTLVRVD
-379 GGLHDATLSA
+379 GGLHDVTLSA
-389 APAREQV
+389 KPVREQV
-396 WRETR
+396 WRQTR

-406 YVLSPADDGAPRA
+406 YVLAGT

>member
-1 MTSLSPG
+1 MTSLTPG
-8 LDDGPASEPVWEPDV
+8 LDDGTTPELAWEPDV

-34 EPDEDEPEVVATL
+34 QPDEDEPEVVATL

-55 DGTGEGAADC
+55 DRPAPDQP
-65 DGEAGPRRVM
+65 DGVPRRGMRRV
-75 HRIGAENPQVARL
+75 GADNPQVARL

-95 GRRLRLPGA
+95 GRRLHLGGA
-104 ARHHADADGEPGAA
+104 ARQDPDAADDAAENSEPRAA
-118 QQDGTPPDPTPPDAG
+118 VPDAG
-133 VDVLYVHG
+133 VDLLYVHG

-152 DFWESQGVRFHAL
+152 DFWESLGVRFHAL

-184 SLAIYDEEIEA
+184 SLATYDEEIEA
-195 ALDVMGHGRDQRT
+195 ALTAMGHGRDAAPERK
-208 DRRLVLMGHSTGG
+208 LVLMGHSTGG
-221 LILSLWT
+221 LIVSLWT
-228 AHNQERVAGLVLNG
+228 ARNQERVAGLVLNS

-247 QTREAGR
+247 QPREAVR
-254 KLMEPGIRVQS
+254 KIMEPGIRVQS
-265 VLVPRS
+265 ALVPRS

-298 WRPDAGWRATPA
+298 WRPDAGWRATPG

-321 VARGLGID
+321 VARGLGIE
-329 VPVLVLLSARSSI
+329 VPVLVLLSTRSTI
-342 PTRWSEEMRS
+342 PTRWSEDMKS

-379 GGLHDATLSA
+379 GGLHDVTLSA
-389 APAREQV
+389 KPAREHV
-396 WRETR
+396 WRETG

-406 YVLSPADDGAPRA
+406 YVLGQV